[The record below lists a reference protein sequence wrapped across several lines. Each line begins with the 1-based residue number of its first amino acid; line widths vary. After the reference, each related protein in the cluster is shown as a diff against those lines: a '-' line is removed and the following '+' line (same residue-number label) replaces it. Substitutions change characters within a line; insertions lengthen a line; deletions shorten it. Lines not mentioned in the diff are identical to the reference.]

1 MFHKLATRFRNYL
14 PRQSL
19 VGQFVRY
26 FFTGGLAFVVD
37 FALFALCLYVF
48 HWHYLLANFV
58 GLIVGLALNYA
69 VSISWVFS
77 TCERSLKNKQ
87 CLEFSVFALVG
98 ILGIGFNLLI
108 MFVLVGKLDIQEM
121 ISKIIAASIVL
132 AWNFLARKLILFRDK
147 KV

>member
-98 ILGIGFNLLI
+98 
-108 MFVLVGKLDIQEM
+108 KLDIQEM